1 MANTVSNVSAGKP
14 KVGGAVY
21 RAPKGTALPT
31 NASSELAA
39 AYKALGYISEDG
51 LVNSNAPESEDIKAW
66 GGDTV
71 LSVQTD
77 KPDTFQMKFIESL
90 NSEVLKTIYGD
101 DNVSVE
107 SDGSITVKATS
118 TEMEEAVYVVDM
130 IMRGGALKRIVVPTG
145 KISDLGD
152 IEYKDDDAVGYDAT
166 ITAMPD
172 TNGVTHYEYIK
183 PAA

>member
-1 MANTVSNVSAGKP
+1 M
-14 KVGGAVY
+14 
-21 RAPKGTALPT
+21 
-31 NASSELAA
+31 
-39 AYKALGYISEDG
+39 
-51 LVNSNAPESEDIKAW
+51 NSNAPESEDIKAW

-130 IMRGGALKRIVVPTG
+130 IMRGGALKRIVVPIG

-152 IEYKDDDAVGYDAT
+152 IEYKDDDAVGYDT
-166 ITAMPD
+166 VISTR
-172 TNGVTHYEYIK
+172 G
-183 PAA
+183 

>member
-1 MANTVSNVSAGKP
+1 MGNTVGNVSAGKP

-31 NASSELAA
+31 DASSELAA
-39 AYKALGYISEDG
+39 AYKALGYISDDG
-51 LVNSNAPESEDIKAW
+51 LTNSNAPESDDIKAW

-77 KPDTFQMKFIESL
+77 KPDTFGMKFIESL
-90 NSEVLKTIYGD
+90 NVEVLKTIYGD
-101 DNVSVE
+101 DNVSVDA
-107 SDGSITVKATS
+107 DGSITIKATS
-118 TEMEEAVYVVDM
+118 TEMDEAIYVIDM
-130 IMRGGALKRIVVPTG
+130 IMRGGALKRIVIPIG

-152 IEYKDDDAVGYDAT
+152 IEYKDDDAVGYDTT

-172 TNGVTHYEYIK
+172 ADGVTHYEYIK

>member
-1 MANTVSNVSAGKP
+1 MGNTVGNVSAGKP

-31 NASSELAA
+31 DASSELAA
-39 AYKALGYISEDG
+39 VYKALGYISDDG
-51 LVNSNAPESEDIKAW
+51 LTNSNAPESDDIKAW

-77 KPDTFQMKFIESL
+77 KPDTFGMKFIESL
-90 NSEVLKTIYGD
+90 NTEVLKTIYGD
-101 DNVSVE
+101 DNVSVDA
-107 SDGSITVKATS
+107 DGSITIKATS
-118 TEMEEAVYVVDM
+118 TEMDEAIYVIDM
-130 IMRGGALKRIVVPTG
+130 IMRGGALKRIVIPIG

-152 IEYKDDDAVGYDAT
+152 IEYKDNDAVGYDTT

-172 TNGVTHYEYIK
+172 ADGVTHYEYIK